1 MNCMQDQESK
11 SSPRWTDALP
21 LDDQVFLHF
30 MTFDK
35 FEAHS
40 KGFMVKYTF
49 GKSLTAECSVNSMP
63 KHQKRKINF
72 LVVQVIQFFYSNSK
86 DGIILQSVKSNQ
98 ILRCSSL

>member
-1 MNCMQDQESK
+1 MNFRHDQESK
-11 SSPRWTDALP
+11 SSPRWKDAFP

-49 GKSLTAECSVNSMP
+49 GK
-63 KHQKRKINF
+63 
-72 LVVQVIQFFYSNSK
+72 
-86 DGIILQSVKSNQ
+86 KSY
-98 ILRCSSL
+98 C

>member
-1 MNCMQDQESK
+1 MNFRHDQESK
-11 SSPRWTDALP
+11 SSPRWKDAFP

-30 MTFDK
+30 LTFDK

-72 LVVQVIQFFYSNSK
+72 LVVQVIQFFLFQLKRWDHSA
-86 DGIILQSVKSNQ
+86 ICEI
-98 ILRCSSL
+98 

>member
-1 MNCMQDQESK
+1 MNCRQDQESK

-21 LDDQVFLHF
+21 LDDQVSLHF

-49 GKSLTAECSVNSMP
+49 GKSFLAECSVNSMP
-63 KHQKRKINF
+63 EHQNRKINF
-72 LVVQVIQFFYSNSK
+72 LVVQVIQFFIPTLKMGSFC
-86 DGIILQSVKSNQ
+86 DL
-98 ILRCSSL
+98 